1 MVPRVFSVPGWG
13 VFSSQI
19 RVWCSRNGV
28 LGAHGCFQFP
38 EWCFRFPARGDGMAV
53 FVVPVRC
60 FWFPCVFLPF
70 FVASSC
76 FFLLL
81 CFLLLPCFFPSF
93 LPSFL
98 LSSFPPLLP
107 CFLSF
112 FFPFPRS
119 CLPPSFPASSCPS
132 FVLSSVL
139 PFLASCPCFLPF
151 PSLPFPFLSLPFPSF
166 PFPSFPF
173 PSLPFL
179 SLPFPNSLIP

>member
-1 MVPRVFSVPGWG
+1 M
-13 VFSSQI
+13 
-19 RVWCSRNGV
+19 
-28 LGAHGCFQFP
+28 LGARRCFQFP
-38 EWCFRFPARGDGMAV
+38 GWCSRFPARGDGMAV

-60 FWFPCVFLPF
+60 FGFPCVFLPF

-81 CFLLLPCFFPSF
+81 CFPLLPCF
-93 LPSFL
+93 LPSFH

-112 FFPFPRS
+112 FFPVLHS

-132 FVLSSVL
+132 FKLPSVL

-151 PSLPFPFLSLPFPSF
+151 PSLSFPFLSLP
-166 PFPSFPF
+166 
-173 PSLPFL
+173 
-179 SLPFPNSLIP
+179 